1 MEDLDTLFWKS
12 FDIDSKELRRESPRA
27 SFYKIFSMLR
37 LSCKKIKVLNDK
49 NAISLGSKVA
59 SELKY
64 KPNGN
69 SNKNAETVI
78 WDHKWS
84 EMEVR
89 RKANN
94 KIGEG

>member
-1 MEDLDTLFWKS
+1 VEVLDTLFWKS

-37 LSCKKIKVLNDK
+37 LSCKKI

-64 KPNGN
+64 K
-69 SNKNAETVI
+69 SN
-78 WDHKWS
+78 
-84 EMEVR
+84 
-89 RKANN
+89 RKV
-94 KIGEG
+94 